1 MKLREAIL
9 EEHTKANT
17 VKITQW
23 IGSNKQRIAELM
35 HLFMTGEYR
44 VVQRAAMIV
53 SYVAREQ
60 PELMK
65 PYIPQLS
72 ERLGDTYTHI
82 AVKRNILRIFQDAE
96 LPEAIHSDLMNICFD
111 AIADPTEAIAV
122 RAFALSILG
131 RLSVVY
137 PEIKNEIR
145 LVIEDVL
152 SQSPT
157 AAFRSRA
164 KKVLQFISKR
174 EQL

>member
-23 IGSNKQRIAELM
+23 IGSNQQRIAELM
-35 HLFMTGEYR
+35 QLFMNDEYR

-53 SYVAREQ
+53 SYVAKAQ

-65 PYIPQLS
+65 PYISQLS
-72 ERLGDTYTHI
+72 QRLGDTHTHI
-82 AVKRNILRIFQDAE
+82 AVKRNILRIFQEAE
-96 LPEAIHSDLMNICFD
+96 LPEAIHSDLMNTCFD
-111 AIADPTEAIAV
+111 AIADPVEAIAV
-122 RAFALSILG
+122 RAFALGILG
-131 RLSVVY
+131 RLSVIY

-152 SQSPT
+152 SQNPT

-164 KKVLQFISKR
+164 KKVLKFMGK
-174 EQL
+174 